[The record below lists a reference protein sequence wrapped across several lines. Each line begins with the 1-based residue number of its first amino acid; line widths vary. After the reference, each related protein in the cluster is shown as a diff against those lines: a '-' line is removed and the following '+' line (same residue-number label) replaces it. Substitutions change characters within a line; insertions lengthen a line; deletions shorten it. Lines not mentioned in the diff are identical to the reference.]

1 MYSQFER
8 SAERVLRAVLETGLA
23 LERARSDAAVA
34 ALGLSLSS
42 EDAKMLRDA
51 AAHTVDF
58 AQGLTPE
65 TALFARVQ
73 VILVSDFIM
82 CHITA
87 ERTALYCVECCSVD
101 RYVR

>member
-1 MYSQFER
+1 MTTTQQYER

-51 AAHTVDF
+51 AVYTVDF
-58 AQGLTPE
+58 AQGLTSE

-73 VILVSDFIM
+73 VTCLLEVL
-82 CHITA
+82 H
-87 ERTALYCVECCSVD
+87 LYKF
-101 RYVR
+101 YL